1 MWAACH
7 LLDPDKVTEQ
17 PDTTIMMFDIWRTM
31 TKKPQRGGNKRRER
45 VTIEYGTRG
54 YTQENV
60 VAYAEKFIRWMLGFN
75 HWTGQGLWFLMR
87 FIWQN
92 WWFVVMRSR
101 TFKIE
106 IQRFSCFF
114 CLIVADLLKGKWD
127 GKYIYARTRNWCNRK
142 VTVQELK
149 IQILVGIHVQCL
161 LAP

>member
-1 MWAACH
+1 
-7 LLDPDKVTEQ
+7 
-17 PDTTIMMFDIWRTM
+17 
-31 TKKPQRGGNKRRER
+31 

-60 VAYAEKFIRWMLGFN
+60 VAYGEKFIRWMLGFN

-114 CLIVADLLKGKWD
+114 FFDCGWFVERKMGWQI
-127 GKYIYARTRNWCNRK
+127 YICK
-142 VTVQELK
+142 D
-149 IQILVGIHVQCL
+149 
-161 LAP
+161 